1 MVEVDKGHETRQ
13 SAIAWREHVFVAAT
27 VAWESRNVIRLTDI
41 KLKYPFWEFAA
52 SRVADLPVMFPL
64 SAFSSPFFS
73 LPFFPSPPPL
83 FIRSASTG
91 IAAPSLSGPVPGRM
105 LGRRGKNRIFH
116 CDVVERAGPRVVVN
130 LICLSDGRIDAL
142 VISSDTRAQDI

>member
-27 VAWESRNVIRLTDI
+27 AAWESRNVIRLTDI

-83 FIRSASTG
+83 FILPPLESQ
-91 IAAPSLSGPVPGRM
+91 PPLCLGPVPGRM

>member
-27 VAWESRNVIRLTDI
+27 AAWESRNVIRLTDI

-73 LPFFPSPPPL
+73 LPFFFVSFITFQSPYHVVTNDI
-83 FIRSASTG
+83 FIVFARSAAYSTRKRLKLG
-91 IAAPSLSGPVPGRM
+91 EKHESGTMPTILSTLRYS
-105 LGRRGKNRIFH
+105 RCSIK
-116 CDVVERAGPRVVVN
+116 
-130 LICLSDGRIDAL
+130 
-142 VISSDTRAQDI
+142 